1 LCCGVRLVAFL
12 GLSYKTL
19 VGVSMLLAQVSVW
32 CAIMAVAPED
42 VALRIHAS
50 TVFTVVVMS
59 LMCVG
64 LMRDRSQ
71 PAALRWI
78 TIAILIEYMLAS
90 VAQSILE
97 IGLPAEVGRAPVL
110 ADRNAWYLLQG
121 TLFMIA
127 LFTCLLFMVSSRL
140 SADLLR

>member
-71 PAALRWI
+71 PAVLRWI
-78 TIAILIEYMLAS
+78 TIAILVEYMLAS

-97 IGLPAEVGRAPVL
+97 I
-110 ADRNAWYLLQG
+110 DRKSTRLN
-121 TLFMIA
+121 
-127 LFTCLLFMVSSRL
+127 SSHVKI
-140 SADLLR
+140 SYAV